1 MGLGARAA
9 VGYGRP
15 SMRTAAL
22 FIFLFLARLASG
34 VDFAKSVPRSCGQV
48 VLVTTADWAAS
59 AATVQR
65 FERAGPGAEWRPVGK
80 TLPARIGERGL
91 AWGSGLHAV
100 PRGAVERKREGDR
113 RAPAGVFR
121 ITGAFGVEEKTG
133 GLRLPVTLLSPTLEA
148 VDDPASRHYNRIVD
162 RARIAQP
169 DWRSSEKMGAI
180 PDYALG
186 LVVAHNPQRV
196 PGAGSCIF
204 LHLGKPRRT
213 GTAGCTVL
221 RERDLTPLARW
232 LDAAREPVLV
242 QLPQAEAAGW
252 PATSARGS

>member
-1 MGLGARAA
+1 MTEL
-9 VGYGRP
+9 VWI
-15 SMRTAAL
+15 TLAL
-22 FIFLFLARLASG
+22 PLLASAA
-34 VDFAKSVPRSCGQV
+34 DLSKAIPRSSRQA

-65 FERAGPGAEWRPVGK
+65 FARTDAGASWTPVGPA
-80 TLPARIGERGL
+80 LPARIGERGL

-100 PRGAVERKREGDR
+100 PRGAARKREGDR

-121 ITGAFGVEEKTG
+121 ITGAFGVAEKTG
-133 GLRLPVTLLSPTLEA
+133 GLRLPVTRLSSTLAA

-169 DWRSSEKMGAI
+169 DWRSSEKMSAI

-204 LHLGKPRRT
+204 LHLWKPRRT

-221 RERDLTPLARW
+221 RERDLTTLARW
-232 LDAAREPVLV
+232 LDAARGPVLV
-242 QLPQAEAAGW
+242 QLPRAEAAGW

>member
-1 MGLGARAA
+1 MRIAA
-9 VGYGRP
+9 
-15 SMRTAAL
+15 
-22 FIFLFLARLASG
+22 FLLPLILPMLASAA
-34 VDFAKSVPRSCGQV
+34 DFAKAIPRSCRQV

-59 AATVQR
+59 VASLQR
-65 FERAGPGAEWRPVGK
+65 FERAEPGAEWSLVGQA
-80 TLPARIGERGL
+80 LPARIGERGL
-91 AWGSGLHAV
+91 AWGSGLHAE
-100 PRGAVERKREGDR
+100 PRGAARKREGDR

-121 ITGAFGVEEKTG
+121 ITGAFGVAEKIG
-133 GLRLPVTLLSPTLEA
+133 GLRLPVTLLSSTLEA

-162 RARIAQP
+162 RARVAHP

-186 LVVAHNPQRV
+186 LVVAHNPRRV

-204 LHLGKPRRT
+204 LHLWLPRRT

-221 RERDLTPLARW
+221 RERDLTTLVRW
-232 LDAAREPVLV
+232 LDAARGPVLV
-242 QLPQAEAAGW
+242 QLPRAEAAGW